1 MPCYHPLKGYRSKT
15 VNPTGKRS
23 IVFNAKEGFYD
34 LPIDLPCGRCDG
46 CKLERSRQWAVR
58 LVHESQMHDYNIFLT
73 LTYSDENLPKDGS
86 LHVDHFQNFMKR
98 LRSHRDVHTDKYKT
112 DYAKNIRFF
121 HCGEYGEK
129 YFRPHYHAIVFNC
142 DFADKERWKKLD
154 ADSLYISKTL
164 EELWPYGFSTIG
176 SVTFES
182 AAYVARYIMKKMH
195 GQSAEIL
202 YEGKRPEYVTMSRR
216 PGIGKSWL
224 EKYQKDIK
232 RDDFVVLRG
241 IPMKPPKF
249 YGSQF
254 EIEDPRRWAEIKA
267 NRKQAALDRK
277 VDPLELGRQL
287 KASAYIT
294 KQKLSNLKR
303 SIE

>member
-23 IVFNAKEGFYD
+23 IVFNAKEGYYD
-34 LPIDLPCGRCDG
+34 LPIDIPCSRCDG

-58 LVHESQMHDYNIFLT
+58 LMHEASMHDFNIFLT
-73 LTYSDENLPKDGS
+73 LTYSEENLPGDGS

-98 LRSHRDVHTDKYKT
+98 LRSDRDVNNAKYRS
-112 DYAKNIRFF
+112 DFNKNIRFF

-129 YFRPHYHAIVFNC
+129 YFRPHYHAIIFNC

-154 ADSLYISKTL
+154 ENSLFVSKRL

-195 GQSAEIL
+195 GHTAEIL
-202 YEGKRPEYVTMSRR
+202 YEGRKPEYVTMSRR

-224 EKYQKDIK
+224 EKYEKDVK
-232 RDDFVVLRG
+232 RDDKVIMRG
-241 IPMKPPKF
+241 VPMKPPKF

-254 EIEDPRRWAEIKA
+254 EISDPRRWAEIKA
-267 NRKQAALDRK
+267 ARKAAGMENSELNTWEQRK
-277 VDPLELGRQL
+277 A
-287 KASAYIT
+287 KALVT
-294 KQKLSNLKR
+294 KQNLERLKR